1 MKVII
6 FTETKVGEGHYQ
18 AARAIEIAFRRK
30 YGHRVETKIISG
42 LNCIHPLIEWF
53 IVWSY
58 FFMLKYCSTI
68 WKNIYTRTRKSS
80 FIQTYVFAQRLESIL
95 KKEVPD
101 VILCTHTTCIPALG
115 QLKRKGK
122 YTFKLGA
129 VFTDY
134 HFHPYF
140 ANQNVDYYFVANQYI
155 KDQLNQKHE
164 IDLNK
169 IYDFGIPLHP
179 KFDTDGHSMT
189 NVLRFKHHNVY
200 HILILGGATGHGP
213 IEQIILAF
221 ENNYASLFRL
231 TVITGNNNKL
241 YERLKQKECHR
252 VQVLGYVTNMQD
264 WLKYVDF
271 VISKPGGLTVSESI
285 ACGTPIIMIK
295 PIPGHEEANRN
306 YMERQGLGLYVENV
320 AELPYK
326 IKKVIDH
333 PEQLNAWKE
342 RITNQ
347 QKKQSALN
355 IVETMMESLIVV
367 R

>member
-30 YGHRVETKIISG
+30 YGPRVDIKIISG
-42 LNCIHPLIEWF
+42 LNTIHPIVEWLI
-53 IVWSY
+53 VGSY
-58 FFMLKYCSTI
+58 FFMLKYCPRI
-68 WKNIYTRTRKSS
+68 WENIYMRTRKSS
-80 FIQTYVFAQRLESIL
+80 FIQTHIFAQCLERVL
-95 KKEVPD
+95 KKEEPD
-101 VILCTHTTCIPALG
+101 LILCTHTTCIPALCL
-115 QLKRKGK
+115 LKRQDK
-122 YTFKLGA
+122 YKFKLGA

-140 ANQNVDYYFVANQYI
+140 VNPDVDYYFVANQWL
-155 KDQLNQKHE
+155 KDKLNQEHGVDP
-164 IDLNK
+164 IK

-179 KFDTDGHSMT
+179 KFDTDESSMA
-189 NVLRFKHHNVY
+189 NVLRFRHKNVI
-200 HILILGGATGHGP
+200 HILILGGATGYGP
-213 IEQIILAF
+213 IEQIIRVF
-221 ENNYASLFRL
+221 QNHNSLFRL
-231 TVITGNNNKL
+231 TVITGNNTKL
-241 YERLKQKECHR
+241 YERLKQKEGHF
-252 VQVLGYVTNMQD
+252 VQILGYVTNMQD
-264 WLKYVDF
+264 WLKCVDF

-306 YMERQGLGLYVENV
+306 YMEKQGLGLYVEDVNK
-320 AELPYK
+320 LPYK
-326 IKKVIDH
+326 IKKIIDH
-333 PEQLNAWKE
+333 PEQLNAWKD

-355 IVETMMESLIVV
+355 IVETIMESLIEV